1 MKPPVLLILFNRP
14 DLTEE
19 LFSIIEKNCGH
30 RKIYI
35 AIDGPRQNNDS
46 DSKLCAEVVRLAN
59 NFASQHKDHCRLL
72 IQPKNLGCGNGVKA
86 AIDWFFE
93 NEEAGIILEDDCHP
107 NADFFWVL
115 DDLLERYRSNESIFM
130 VSGTCFLPN
139 GLYHSADYFLSK
151 YAQIWGWG
159 TWRRV
164 WKNYQFVLDDKYQ
177 IELQHMIKQ
186 TCLDYP
192 ERLYWLNQ
200 LSRLRASNP
209 PFTWDYQLQF
219 MAWKN
224 GQKSLIPS
232 KNLVINKGFTKNATN
247 TITNENKKNLFLKS
261 SYDQI
266 LSNKIHCDLSYNADH
281 DKIIF
286 WFCILCGDINR
297 FRQIINESDCY
308 FDLETDYSC
317 EKKRKQEEVD
327 ILQAKI
333 DWMENSL
340 SWKLT
345 RPLRQLLSSFTNRR

>member
-1 MKPPVLLILFNRP
+1 MKSAILLILFNRP

-19 LFSIIEKNCGH
+19 LFSIIEKNCEH
-30 RKIYI
+30 RNIYI
-35 AIDGPRQNNDS
+35 AIDGPRQNNES
-46 DSKLCAEVVRLAN
+46 DNKLCSEVVRLSH
-59 NFASQHKDHCRLL
+59 NFASQHKDHCQLL
-72 IQPKNLGCGNGVKA
+72 VQKNNLGCGLGVKT
-86 AIDWFFE
+86 AIDWLFE
-93 NEEAGIILEDDCHP
+93 NEEMGIILEDDCHP
-107 NADFFWVL
+107 CNDFFLVL
-115 DDLLERYRSNESIFM
+115 DDMLERYKSNESIFM

-164 WKNYQFVLDDKYQ
+164 WKYYQFVLDDNMTDLQYI
-177 IELQHMIKQ
+177 IEK
-186 TCLDYP
+186 TCSDYP

-200 LSRLRASNP
+200 LIRLRASYP
-209 PFTWDYQLQF
+209 PFTWDYQMQF

-232 KNLVINKGFTKNATN
+232 RNFVTNKGFRENATN
-247 TITNENKKNLFLKS
+247 TINNENTFLKTSFDKLIS
-261 SYDQI
+261 SQPQ
-266 LSNKIHCDLSYNADH
+266 CDLIYNADN

-308 FDLETDYSC
+308 FQLETNCADRRLIDEIY
-317 EKKRKQEEVD
+317 
-327 ILQAKI
+327 ILSNKI
-333 DWMENSL
+333 DWMEKSL

-345 RPLRQLLSSFTNRR
+345 SPLRKLLSFVTNRR